1 MVSDRISP
9 RTLREEYVEG
19 FATAAT
25 GRLTGV
31 GERAPLCCEQA

>member
-9 RTLREEYVEG
+9 CTLRGAYVEG

-31 GERAPLCCEQA
+31 GERAPLCGEQA